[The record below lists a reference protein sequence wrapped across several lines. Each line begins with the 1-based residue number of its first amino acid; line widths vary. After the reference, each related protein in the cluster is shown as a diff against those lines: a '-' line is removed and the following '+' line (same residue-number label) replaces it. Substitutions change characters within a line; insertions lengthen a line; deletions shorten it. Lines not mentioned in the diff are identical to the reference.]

1 MFRRSRMD
9 TCRAPIPG
17 AQVPQPYQTACVPAP
32 RDGVVSLHPVAQ
44 HQPGISGTPAIDER
58 NVPAALGG
66 GVKGSLAAKPL
77 EAPSAITT
85 HHRLDKIPPAVVDV
99 ADYSALNNPQSASAG
114 YRFFYCIRHQPPLA
128 YPPYTIKANY

>member
-1 MFRRSRMD
+1 MD

-44 HQPGISGTPAIDER
+44 HQPGISGTPVIDEI
-58 NVPAALGG
+58 NVPAALCG

-85 HHRLDKIPPAVVDV
+85 HHRLDKMPPAVVNET
-99 ADYSALNNPQSASAG
+99 DYSALN
-114 YRFFYCIRHQPPLA
+114 
-128 YPPYTIKANY
+128 